1 MATQPGVHPD
11 LEAEQAYIDHAY
23 ASLEA
28 ARERALSLRRLTE
41 IGPGG
46 THQARYESEM
56 VEDAIRARLSQLE
69 FGDAAL
75 VFGRIDPDPDAEV
88 EAGAITR
95 PDAADGGG
103 ELEHFYIGRVAVADA
118 EQEPVVVDWRA
129 PVAEPFYRATGRN
142 PMGLRLRRHFAT
154 RGRRILDIEDEY
166 LGRDRVDGFG
176 GDIGDAS
183 GAGEIVGRGALV
195 AALEQGRTGR
205 LGDIVATIQSEQDEI
220 IRSELAGVVI
230 VQGGPGTGKTVVALH
245 RAAYLLY
252 TYRFPLEDQGVL
264 VVGPNRLYLRYIE
277 RVLPSLGEAGVE
289 LAMLSDLVPE
299 SVNDS
304 RGDALANRV
313 KGDLRMV
320 PLMAKAV
327 RDRQRPLRDDLVV
340 GYGLVSLRCSIEAS
354 ERIVRAARRR
364 ARTHNAGRRFVEAL
378 LWAELAES
386 AHAEIE
392 PDTVRER
399 LRHDSRIREA
409 LERMWPV
416 LTPAELLRDLLSS
429 KALLRLAAR
438 RLFEDAEV
446 DSLAIERGDRADDGR
461 WSAADVPLLDEAR
474 SLLGPRPKTND
485 DDEVRTYGHIVIDEA
500 QDLSPMQLRMVA
512 RRSLGGSMTVVGDI
526 AQATGPWAPS
536 SWDDVLAHLPSR
548 RPSRIRQLS
557 IGYRTP
563 AAILTLANKVLAVA
577 APGLTPPSAVRSGDS
592 PPVVLA
598 TTVEGLGE
606 AVARLAA
613 AERDAVGEGN
623 VAVVVP
629 DSLVGLIGRALDA
642 LGVDHGEAQRTG
654 IDAQVNLV
662 PVRLVKGIELDSVV
676 VVEPARI
683 VAEEPQGLRSL
694 YVALTRATQRLAVVH
709 AEPLPEM
716 LR

>member
-1 MATQPGVHPD
+1 MATHPGVHPD
-11 LEAEQAYIDHAY
+11 LEAEQAYVDHAY
-23 ASLEA
+23 ASLDA

-56 VEDAIRARLSQLE
+56 VEDAIRARLAQLE
-69 FGDAAL
+69 FGNAAL
-75 VFGRIDPDPDAEV
+75 VFGRIDPEGDSDDADV
-88 EAGAITR
+88 V
-95 PDAADGGG
+95 PG
-103 ELEHFYIGRVAVADA
+103 ERFYIGRVAVADA

-183 GAGEIVGRGALV
+183 GVDGAGHIDGIVGRGALV

-205 LGDIVATIQSEQDEI
+205 LGDIVATIQAEQDEI

-252 TYRFPLEDQGVL
+252 TFRFPLEDQGVL

-289 LAMLSDLVPE
+289 LAMLADLIPE
-299 SVNDS
+299 TINDR
-304 RGDALANRV
+304 RGDPLANLV

-320 PLMAKAV
+320 RLVAKAV
-327 RDRQRPLRDDLVV
+327 RDRERPLRDDLVV
-340 GYGLVSLRCSIEAS
+340 GYGLVSLRCTVEAS
-354 ERIVRAARRR
+354 DRIVRAVRRR
-364 ARTHNAGRRFVEAL
+364 VRSHNAGRRLVEAAL
-378 LWAELAES
+378 FAELAASSHDEL
-386 AHAEIE
+386 E

-399 LRHDSRIREA
+399 LRHDDRVRAA

-416 LTPAELLRDLLSS
+416 LTPAELLRDLLSA
-429 KALLRLAAR
+429 KALLRLASR
-438 RLFEDAEV
+438 GLLDDAEFEAV
-446 DSLAIERGDRADDGR
+446 RIPRGEPNDDR

-474 SLLGPRPKTND
+474 ALLGPRPKSAD
-485 DDEVRTYGHIVIDEA
+485 EDEVRTFGHIVIDEA
-500 QDLSPMQLRMVA
+500 QDLSPMQLRMLA

-526 AQATGPWAPS
+526 AQATGPWAPA

-548 RPSRIRQLS
+548 RPPRVNELS

-563 AAILTLANKVLAVA
+563 ASILTLANRVLAVA
-577 APGLTPPSAVRSGDS
+577 APGLTPPRAVRSGDG
-592 PPVVLA
+592 PAVVVA
-598 TTVEGLGE
+598 TDAADLG
-606 AVARLAA
+606 ATVARIAA

-629 DSLVGLIGRALDA
+629 DSLVGAIGRALDA

-676 VVEPARI
+676 VVEPGRI
-683 VAEEPQGLRSL
+683 VSEEPQGLRSL

-716 LR
+716 LRDR